1 MGVTIDGRRERGD
14 ASRRAI
20 LERAADIASVDGL
33 DGLTLGRLAEGS
45 GRGKSSIATLFGSKE
60 SLQLATVQ
68 AAAATF
74 RARVIEPARAL
85 PYGVGRLSALLR
97 GVIEYSRQRVFTG
110 GCFFAAAGA
119 DVDSK
124 PGPVRDAVRAEL
136 ARWRGYVEEQVRRAG
151 AADGL
156 AIDEDRAELL
166 AFELLALYDEAN
178 ARSVL
183 TGSERPYALA
193 AAAMRERLRAVGAR
207 EEDLRALEL

>member
-1 MGVTIDGRRERGD
+1 MTVTDRRRQRGD

-20 LERAADIASVDGL
+20 LVRAADIASVEGL
-33 DGLTLGRLAEGS
+33 DGLTLGRLADDS

-60 SLQLATVQ
+60 ALQLATVQ
-68 AAAATF
+68 AAAETF
-74 RARVIEPARAL
+74 IERVVEPTRSL
-85 PYGVGRLSALLR
+85 PYGGERLSRLLR
-97 GVIEYSRQRVFTG
+97 ALIEYSRQRVFTG

-151 AADGL
+151 TADGWML
-156 AIDEDRAELL
+156 DDDAVERL

-178 ARSVL
+178 SRSLL

-193 AAAMRERLRAVGAR
+193 AAAMRDRLRSVGAS
-207 EEDLRALEL
+207 EADLAALEL

>member
-1 MGVTIDGRRERGD
+1 MTVTDRRRQRGD

-20 LERAADIASVDGL
+20 LVRAADIASVEGL
-33 DGLTLGRLAEGS
+33 DGLTLGRLADDS

-60 SLQLATVQ
+60 ALQLATVQ
-68 AAAATF
+68 AAAETF
-74 RARVIEPARAL
+74 IERVVEPTRSL
-85 PYGVGRLSALLR
+85 PYGGERLSRLLR
-97 GVIEYSRQRVFTG
+97 ALIEYSRQRVFTG

-124 PGPVRDAVRAEL
+124 PGPVRDAMRAEL

-151 AADGL
+151 TADGWML
-156 AIDEDRAELL
+156 DDDAVERL

-178 ARSVL
+178 SRSLL

-193 AAAMRERLRAVGAR
+193 AAAMRDRLRSVGAS
-207 EEDLRALEL
+207 EADLAALEL

>member
-1 MGVTIDGRRERGD
+1 MTVTDRRRQRGD

-20 LERAADIASVDGL
+20 LVRAADIASVEGL
-33 DGLTLGRLAEGS
+33 DWLTLGRLADDS

-60 SLQLATVQ
+60 ALQLATVQ
-68 AAAATF
+68 AAAETF
-74 RARVIEPARAL
+74 IERVVEPTRSL
-85 PYGVGRLSALLR
+85 PYGGERLSRLLR
-97 GVIEYSRQRVFTG
+97 ALIEYSRQRVFTG

-151 AADGL
+151 TADGWML
-156 AIDEDRAELL
+156 DDDAVERL

-178 ARSVL
+178 SRSLL

-193 AAAMRERLRAVGAR
+193 AAAMRDRLRSVGAS
-207 EEDLRALEL
+207 EADLAALEL

>member
-1 MGVTIDGRRERGD
+1 MVTDGRRERGD

-20 LERAADIASVDGL
+20 LARAADIASVEGL
-33 DGLTLGRLAEGS
+33 DGLTLGRLADDS

-60 SLQLATVQ
+60 ALQLATVRT
-68 AAAATF
+68 AADTF
-74 RARVIEPARAL
+74 RERVVEPTRAL
-85 PYGVGRLSALLR
+85 PYGGERLAGLLR

-124 PGPVRDAVRAEL
+124 PGPVRDAVRDEL
-136 ARWRGYVEEQVRRAG
+136 GRWRSYVEEQVRRAG
-151 AADGL
+151 AAEQWMLD
-156 AIDEDRAELL
+156 DEAVERL

-183 TGSERPYALA
+183 TGSERPYVLA
-193 AAAMRERLRAVGAR
+193 AGGMRERLRAVGAR
-207 EEDLRALEL
+207 DEDLRALDL